1 MGQENGHLIGVDF
14 AVKLGFDRSGKD
26 QLLSLTTGIF
36 LDVLFI
42 AHHKPFVVDF
52 NGPKTVI

>member
-1 MGQENGHLIGVDF
+1 LIGVDF
-14 AVKLGFDRSGKD
+14 AVKLGFDWSGKA
-26 QLLSLTTGIF
+26 QLLSLTTGSF